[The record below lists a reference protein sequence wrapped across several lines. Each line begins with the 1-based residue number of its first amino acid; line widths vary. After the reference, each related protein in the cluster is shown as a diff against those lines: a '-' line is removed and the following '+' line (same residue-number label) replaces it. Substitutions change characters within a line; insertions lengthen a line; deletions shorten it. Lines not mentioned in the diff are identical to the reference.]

1 MARRPT
7 EATEG
12 RRWMK
17 LSVSTRCSDC
27 TASGKN
33 RRRGGCSYGCAR
45 LCNFGKQI
53 AAIKTR
59 NMRYFGLTQ
68 RTCQKKVSK
77 TIHKLEYKSR
87 TRIRMRWLMGDLGR
101 RSSWA
106 LGVGQ
111 SRPGRPSDTP
121 HPSLMVYLLVEFY
134 CLECNCP
141 TCCEARVFVRPHMPN
156 RPSSDIWRP
165 FLQFH
170 QRL

>member
-1 MARRPT
+1 MEDGDQGKDKSREDMARRPT
-7 EATEG
+7 EATEK

-45 LCNFGKQI
+45 LCSIGKQI
-53 AAIKTR
+53 AAIYTR
-59 NMRYFGLTQ
+59 NMETFELAQ
-68 RTCQKKVSK
+68 KTCQKKMSK

-111 SRPGRPSDTP
+111 SRPGRHHRYPTPQSNGIPLSGVLLSRMQLSDV
-121 HPSLMVYLLVEFY
+121 L
-134 CLECNCP
+134 
-141 TCCEARVFVRPHMPN
+141 
-156 RPSSDIWRP
+156 
-165 FLQFH
+165 
-170 QRL
+170 